1 MAEAEGKGEEKVA
14 GVGGEIKLGGGGGG
28 EPLAGKEEEDKNKET
43 D

>member
-14 GVGGEIKLGGGGGG
+14 GVGGEIKLGGGGG